1 MKQIRRLL
9 GRGQRGITLV
19 EILVVIPIAALVV
32 AAATAGLIQL
42 FDSKDA
48 SARMLALRQ
57 VQTAG
62 YWMSTDGL
70 QSDSVALTPGDAV
83 TGGFPLT
90 LVWTDPDDNERH
102 TVTYSVTG
110 DSGNLVLRRVETI
123 VDITNPGAPVVNTTN
138 VARNLTQA
146 TCSQQVVNEQ
156 VLLIFTVAAEVDQ
169 EAETRTYEI
178 KPRSLSVD

>member
-1 MKQIRRLL
+1 
-9 GRGQRGITLV
+9 V

-62 YWMSTDGL
+62 YWVSTDGL
-70 QSDSVALTPGDAV
+70 QTDSVALTPGDAV

-90 LVWTDPDDNERH
+90 LVWTDPDDNQRH

-110 DSGNLVLRRVETI
+110 DSGNLVLRRLETI
-123 VDITNPGAPVVNTTN
+123 VDIDNPGTPAVANTN

-146 TCSQQVVNEQ
+146 TCTTQDGQT
-156 VLLIFTVAAEVDQ
+156 LLIFTVTARVDQ
-169 EAETRTYEI
+169 ETESRTYEI

>member
-1 MKQIRRLL
+1 VRRSPLA
-9 GRGQRGITLV
+9 RDQRGITLV
-19 EILVVIPIAALVV
+19 EILVAIPIAALVV
-32 AAATAGLIQL
+32 AAATAGLMQL

-48 SARMLALRQ
+48 SARMLAVRQ
-57 VQTAG
+57 AQTAG

-70 QSDSVALTPGDAV
+70 QAESVALTPGDAV

-90 LVWTDPDDNERH
+90 MVWTDPDYDERH
-102 TVTYSVTG
+102 TVDYSVTG
-110 DSGNLVLRRVETI
+110 TAGNLVLRRYETI
-123 VDITNPGAPVVNTTN
+123 VNISNPGTPVVTNTN

-146 TCSQQVVNEQ
+146 TCEQVIGEGQ
-156 VLLIFTVAAEVDQ
+156 VLLIFTVTAQVDQ